1 FLGICGHPTDKYQG
15 EAETGKA
22 EAGKRPMPMSG
33 SIEKE
38 RQKPRADAK
47 HDGKQKRGKAALQ
60 RNNNTIEQE
69 RKGCLWR
76 KA

>member
-1 FLGICGHPTDKYQG
+1 
-15 EAETGKA
+15 
-22 EAGKRPMPMSG
+22 MSG
-33 SIEKE
+33 AMEKQ
-38 RQKPRADAK
+38 RRKPRADAK

-60 RNNNTIEQE
+60 RNKTIEQE